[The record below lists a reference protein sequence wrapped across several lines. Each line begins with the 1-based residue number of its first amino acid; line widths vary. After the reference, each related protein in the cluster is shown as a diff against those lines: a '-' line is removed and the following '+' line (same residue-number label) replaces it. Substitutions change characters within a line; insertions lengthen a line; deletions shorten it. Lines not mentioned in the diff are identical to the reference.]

1 MWIVRLA
8 LHRPYTVAILCM
20 TILLMGILSIFSMAV
35 DIFPE
40 VDIPVV
46 IVVWNYTGLSAED
59 MERRVVII
67 SERSMSTSVSGITH
81 IESTSMSGTGIE
93 RVYFEPDADI
103 GGAIAQITSSSLTA
117 LRTMPPGM
125 QPPVIL
131 RFNATNV
138 QVAQMTVSGNGPS
151 ESELF
156 DYGLNFIRIKLFTV
170 PGLATPAPFGGK
182 QRQVQIDID
191 EARCAAKGISPQDV
205 VNTLL
210 NQNVILPSG
219 DARMGNLDYDVI
231 LNSSPQQV
239 LDFNAIP
246 IRQVNGKIVYLGDV
260 ANAYDGYAVQ
270 SNIVRVNGK
279 RATYLSILK
288 KENSSTLAVVD
299 AAKEMLP
306 TLQAAAPS
314 GFELKIAFDQSVFVR
329 GAVTGVL
336 REAGI
341 SAGLVAIMTLA
352 FIGSWRSTVIVCISI
367 PLSIMVGVIGLKL
380 TGQTLNLM
388 TLGGLSLAIGMLVD
402 DATVEVEN
410 INRNRSLGKNVVKAI
425 LDGARQIA
433 TPAMAATLTICI
445 VFFPVVML
453 TGPSKFLFFP
463 LAIAVVFSMLAS
475 YLLSRTL
482 VPTLAHMLLA
492 HEKPDKP
499 ENAGSVDEMGGGQKE
514 EAHQE
519 DLDFH
524 DHPQQLDFDLP
535 APVEEGKKNWREKL
549 NEKREHAFEKLQD
562 GYTHL
567 LMIVI
572 ARRKTVVAFAG
583 LVIAVSLGLVLA
595 VGLDFFP
602 SVDSGIMKLH
612 YRAAPGT
619 RIEQTEREVDQVER
633 NIRQI
638 IPEDELSTINDNIG
652 VPLYYNLGYIQTD
665 SANGSDAEILI
676 ALGDKH
682 EPAVEYQEK
691 IRAMVQREFPAAVA
705 YFQSADIV
713 TQVLN
718 FGASSPIDLQVEGQ
732 DWTKTFPIALKLEG
746 EMKKI
751 PGAADVHV
759 VQQINHPTL
768 HVDVDRA
775 RAALVG
781 LTERDVAS
789 SLLTSLSSSTL
800 VSPNQWVNPSNNV
813 NYTVAVQTPISQID
827 GTNSILQTPITP
839 GTTPIGPSLET
850 ELQDPTSIA
859 PSALPTT
866 TNNGTSTDPPL
877 LGQIAQIHPSVDRS
891 IINHYSVQPVIEVQ
905 ASVEKRDLGS
915 VASEIEKAVKQLGPL
930 PTGVTVH
937 LRGQSETMYSSFKA
951 LGLGLIVAIALVY
964 FLMVVLFQ
972 SWVDPFI
979 IMMAI
984 PGAFSGILWMLVL
997 TGTTLNVE
1005 SLMGS
1010 IMAVGIAVSNS
1021 ILLVTFANESR
1032 GDGDEEENESEKQGE
1047 PMGSVQAAL
1056 LAGRTRLRPVIMTAL
1071 AMLLG
1076 MLPMAF
1082 GLGDGGE
1089 QNAPLGRAV
1098 IGGILAATMMTLF
1111 VVPCVYAIARQKP
1124 PRKRELTAR
1133 IEDSDNDMSD
1143 EELARKASG
1152 DTGSEGGEGHEG
1164 NEVHA

>member
-59 MERRVVII
+59 MERRIVII

-81 IESTSMSGTGIE
+81 IESTMMSGTGIE

-117 LRTMPPGM
+117 TRTMPPGT

-138 QVAQMTVSGNGPS
+138 QVAQMTVSGDGPS

-170 PGLATPAPFGGK
+170 PGLSTPAPFGGK

-191 EARCAAKGISPQDV
+191 PARCAAKGISPQDV

-210 NQNVILPSG
+210 SQNVILPSG

-231 LNSSPQQV
+231 LNSSPAQV

-260 ANAYDGYAVQ
+260 ASAYDGYATQ
-270 SNIVRVNGK
+270 TNIVRVNGK

-299 AAKEMLP
+299 AAKAMLP
-306 TLQAAAPS
+306 ALQAAAPA

-336 REAGI
+336 REACI
-341 SAGLVAIMTLA
+341 SAGLVAIMTLV

-367 PLSIMVGVIGLKL
+367 PLSILVGVIGLKL

-410 INRNRSLGKNVVKAI
+410 INRNRGMGKNVVKAI

-453 TGPSKFLFFP
+453 TGPSKYLFIP

-482 VPTLAHMLLA
+482 VPTLAHMLLQ

-499 ENAGSVDEMGGGQKE
+499 ANADGADQMSGGGQS
-514 EAHQE
+514 EAQQE

-524 DHPQQLDFDLP
+524 EQARAEQLDLP
-535 APVEEGKKNWREKL
+535 LADVKGEGTKGWRERL

-562 GYTHL
+562 GYTSL
-567 LMIVI
+567 LMVVI
-572 ARRKTVVAFAG
+572 ARRKTVVAFAALLITVSMG
-583 LVIAVSLGLVLA
+583 LLFA

-612 YRAAPGT
+612 FRAPPGT
-619 RIEQTEREVDQVER
+619 RIEQTERMVDQVER
-633 NIRQI
+633 NIREI
-638 IPEDELSTINDNIG
+638 IPENELTTINDNIG
-652 VPLYYNLGYIQTD
+652 VPLYYNLGYVQTD
-665 SANGSDAEILI
+665 NANGSDAEILI

-682 EPAVEYQEK
+682 RPSVEYQEK
-691 IRAMVQREFPAAVA
+691 IRSNVEKAFPGAVA

-718 FGASSPIDLQVEGQ
+718 FGASSPIDVQVEGQ
-732 DWTKTFPIALKLEG
+732 DWTKTFPIALKLEQ

-759 VQQINHPTL
+759 AQQIDHPTL
-768 HVDVDRA
+768 RVDVDRA

-781 LTERDVAS
+781 LTEKDIAS
-789 SLLTSLSSSTL
+789 SLLTSLSSSSL
-800 VSPNQWVNPSNNV
+800 VNPNQWVNPQNNV
-813 NYTVAVQTPISQID
+813 NYAVAVQTPISKIS
-827 GTNSILQTPITP
+827 GTSDILQTPITP
-839 GTTPIGPSLET
+839 GNAAIGPSLET
-850 ELQDPTSIA
+850 QEQSPTSIA
-859 PSALPTT
+859 PSSMPSTP
-866 TNNGTSTDPPL
+866 NNAMSTEPPL
-877 LGQIAQIHPSVDRS
+877 LGQLAEIRPSVDRS
-891 IINHYSVQPVIEVQ
+891 IINHYSVQPVIDVM

-915 VASEIEKAVKQLGPL
+915 VASEIDKAIKALGPL
-930 PTGVTVH
+930 GKGIAVH
-937 LRGQSETMYSSFKA
+937 VRGQSDTMYTSFKA

-972 SWVDPFI
+972 SWVDPFV

-984 PGAFSGILWMLVL
+984 PGAFSGILWMLVI

-1032 GDGDEEENESEKQGE
+1032 GDGDEEEEKKGDEEE
-1047 PMGSVQAAL
+1047 PMGAVQAAL

-1071 AMLLG
+1071 AMLFG

-1082 GLGDGGE
+1082 GLGEGGE

-1133 IEDSDNDMSD
+1133 IEDADNDMSD
-1143 EELARKASG
+1143 DEVARQA
-1152 DTGSEGGEGHEG
+1152 TGSSDGEGHEG
-1164 NEVHA
+1164 DEVHA